1 MSLVNGRFSLLPG
14 AAKRRSEAPSGK
26 SAKLPKAGDISSE
39 RGPRPIQAP
48 RRLPANAPVYVCL
61 YRITDVAGDLWELF
75 HEKDLPLFQVQVS
88 HQAQRSVTWS
98 MRDSFNE
105 FLRAGHTANNELPAS
120 LQQLEIA
127 AGVRLVVTDRSDP
140 EGVGFQQWRVAFYC
154 VDLQNFLMLLDSFW
168 KFKERQLARDT
179 PFEITLHPHTGID
192 IASLWDDL
200 EYEHYALQE
209 PNDTLPLHVFDA
221 QPVVGK
227 RITVIN
233 IQIESAT
240 LFSIVITGH
249 TWPWRG
255 RLDEMGISGGY
266 CASDET
272 QSESEPRKY
281 YRVWKEIDASSEVQ
295 RQKFLDVL
303 GEKVFNHL
311 AMRVTI
317 DKPPEPETD
326 VAIFINALRCQPALF
341 FVPMPQ
347 VGGKN
352 EDAKQEAEQPK

>member
-14 AAKRRSEAPSGK
+14 ASKRKSEALPGRA
-26 SAKLPKAGDISSE
+26 AKLPKAGDISAE
-39 RGPRPIQAP
+39 RGPRPTQAP
-48 RRLPANAPVYVCL
+48 RRLPANAPVNVCL

-75 HEKDLPLFQVQVS
+75 HEKEMPLFQVQVS

-98 MRDSFNE
+98 MRESFNE
-105 FLRAGHTANNELPAS
+105 FLRAGHMTNNSLPAS

-140 EGVGFQQWRVAFYC
+140 EDVGFQQWRVAFYC
-154 VDLQNFLMLLDSFW
+154 VDLNNFLLLLDSFW

-179 PFEITLHPHTGID
+179 PFEITLYPHVGID
-192 IASLWDDL
+192 ISPLWDDL

-209 PNDTLPLHVFDA
+209 SGDVLPLHVFDA

-227 RITVIN
+227 RITVMN

-249 TWPWRG
+249 TWPWRR

-266 CASDET
+266 CASDAT
-272 QSESEPRKY
+272 QSGSEPRKY
-281 YRVWKEIDASSEVQ
+281 YRVWKDIDASSEVQ

-303 GEKVFNHL
+303 GEKVFKHL

-317 DKPPEPETD
+317 DSPPEPETD
-326 VAIFINALRCQPALF
+326 VAIFIETLRRQPSLF
-341 FVPMPQ
+341 FAPMPQ
-347 VGGKN
+347 VGGN
-352 EDAKQEAEQPK
+352 IDDAKQEAEQPK